1 MQMVQVMSGESWI
14 LTLPCTRLE
23 AEALYDAD
31 DIISTLDPMPSLVTE
46 ETEAFNDLTWRLLAY
61 FPSKPSKHEISVL
74 QSLIPSAAKAK
85 AQVEKLPDEDWITLS
100 QAGLQPVYAGRF
112 YVHTLNN
119 MGTVP
124 IGAKAFQIEASQAFG
139 TGGHATTEG
148 CLNMLDRMKSRGTRC
163 DHIVDI
169 GTGTGLLAFAAGHLW
184 PRAYLTA
191 SDIDPISIDVSLGNA
206 ATNGIRIGQYPTQ
219 LALCAASGTDHEL
232 IQRRAPYDLVIA
244 NILAGPL
251 IELAPALTAI
261 LHEGGSLIL
270 AGLLNTQADA
280 VTKAYRAEGMRLSER
295 IDNGDWPCLRLTKRR
310 QYGWR
315 RPVRASRS
323 TSQPPGDF
331 GTW

>member
-1 MQMVQVMSGESWI
+1 MVQAMSGESWK

-23 AEALYDAD
+23 AESLYDAD
-31 DIISTLDPMPSLVTE
+31 GILATLNPIPSLVTE
-46 ETEAFNDLTWRLLAY
+46 ETEAFNDNTWRLHAY
-61 FPSKPSKHEISVL
+61 FSQKPPKSAIKLL
-74 QSLIPSAAKAK
+74 QSLLPSAAKAK
-85 AQVEKLPDEDWITLS
+85 AQLEKLEDEDWVTIS
-100 QAGLQPVYAGRF
+100 QQGLDPVHAGRF
-112 YVHTLNN
+112 YIHTLKN
-119 MGTVP
+119 MGVVP
-124 IGAKAFQIEASQAFG
+124 IGVKAFQIEASQAFG

-148 CLNMLDRMKSRGTRC
+148 CLNMLDRMKSRGMRC

-169 GTGTGLLAFAAGHLW
+169 GTGTGLLAFAAMHLW
-184 PRAYLTA
+184 PRSYTTA
-191 SDIDPISIDVSLGNA
+191 SDIDPISVDVSLENA
-206 ATNGIRIGQYPTQ
+206 AINGIRIGQYPSQ

-280 VTKAYRAEGMRLSER
+280 VIKAYRAQGMLLSER
-295 IDNGDWPCLRLTKRR
+295 IDNGDWPCLRLTKRK

-315 RPVRASRS
+315 RPVRANRR
-323 TSQPPGDF
+323 TSQPLGDF

>member
-1 MQMVQVMSGESWI
+1 MGQAMSGESWKLI
-14 LTLPCTRLE
+14 LPCTRLE
-23 AEALYDAD
+23 AEALHDAD
-31 DIISTLDPMPSLVTE
+31 DILSTLDPMPSLVTE
-46 ETEAFNDLTWRLLAY
+46 ETEAFNDNTWRLLAY
-61 FPSKPSKHEISVL
+61 FPQKPQKAAIGLL
-74 QSLIPSAAKAK
+74 QSLVPSATKAK
-85 AQVEKLPDEDWITLS
+85 PQLERLADEDWITLS
-100 QAGLQPVYAGRF
+100 QQGLEPVHAGRF

-119 MGTVP
+119 MGIIP

-148 CLNMLDRMKSRGTRC
+148 CLNMLDRMKSRGMRC

-169 GTGTGLLAFAAGHLW
+169 GTGTGLLAFAAMHLW
-184 PRAYLTA
+184 PRAYSTA
-191 SDIDPISIDVSLGNA
+191 SDIDPISIDVSLENS
-206 ATNGIRIGQYPTQ
+206 ATNGIPIGQHPGQ
-219 LALCAASGTDHEL
+219 LALCAASGTDHDL
-232 IQRRAPYDLVIA
+232 IQRRAPFDLVIA

-270 AGLLNTQADA
+270 AGLLNTQAEA
-280 VTKAYRAEGMRLSER
+280 VCKAYRAQGMRLSER

-315 RPVRASRS
+315 RPVRANRN